1 MPSAN
6 MKRSLM
12 NKRFQI
18 FLASLLIVVF
28 LVSSKSGKLVHA
40 AVFGGDERQKVQDT
54 NIFPWNGVV
63 QIQYT
68 VLDQNNQLAKG
79 LCSGTFINAHTVL
92 TAAHCLYS
100 KDFNHWDSTVTLRPG
115 ANGGNNPTYG
125 EYTISPAAPQL
136 RVPPEYVENVND
148 VSAAMYDYGVILLP
162 DDTFGS
168 QGETFFRPTV
178 LPDASLVDQ
187 NVTIAGY
194 PAPGWS
200 SLFGFPLVFACT
212 ETIQRCDPGSGQ

>member
-1 MPSAN
+1 
-6 MKRSLM
+6 M
-12 NKRFQI
+12 NIWFQI

-115 ANGGNNPTYG
+115 VKAGIIPTYG

-162 DDTFGS
+162 DDTFGQPGRNVLPPHRPAGCKPGRS
-168 QGETFFRPTV
+168 ERHHCRLSCPRVVIPLCISPRFRLYRNNPTV
-178 LPDASLVDQ
+178 
-187 NVTIAGY
+187 
-194 PAPGWS
+194 
-200 SLFGFPLVFACT
+200 
-212 ETIQRCDPGSGQ
+212 